1 MRILC
6 DRKFAGPARR
16 WVLVLLAIAS
26 LSACD
31 RHNGASGQKSTDA
44 TDSEARA
51 TESGPDRQTAYR
63 VRSDVQV
70 GLNADQGWAAA
81 INQAASVEADH
92 PFRLRFEVE
101 ASEEMTSPR
110 RYRLE
115 WRRNDGAWAPLPA
128 ENFPQPEKLQ
138 ELELGSPADGAFNR
152 RWQFERGD
160 ATAMRWHTDEKDEYL
175 RLETGEQGMLALGR
189 YRIPWQPREFAIEL
203 RLSDDRRARA
213 GFVFDYQDTQNHA
226 RVEVI
231 RPGTIRIV
239 VVDNGEVSVVAEHA
253 TEIDA
258 GRWLELKTI
267 IDGQDLVVEFDDE
280 ALVFSEKLAT
290 TVHSPRLGI
299 YLPERS
305 AADFRSI
312 AIEGEPRTPRTSI
325 VASKAFDHAAPTED
339 LLGVS
344 ELPFAGGAGVSFA
357 AQTPPWN
364 AEGAHGEWEFPIV
377 VRRFSDQAALNEAGD
392 RFDYRLID
400 GRGVALSTE
409 TVASVTLKVPDG
421 HLGGTFVETPMRIGP
436 WQADT
441 GDLYFLMEPAET
453 WNALM
458 TVKSCDMGDSW
469 REVDGTHRPQTG
481 DLEGFASVLVDD
493 RIHMLHQTSDDVWYH
508 AFNTA
513 DHPQA
518 PDVWAIRDE
527 HVASPPEPPTQVAD
541 IAVRTDGSL
550 VAVYGGPDDIRLRI
564 RSARGQW
571 DPERLIEGE
580 KDTRLSGPT
589 IVRGRGDVI
598 HLAYTADDGSA
609 WYRYITADGEL
620 REPVRISSSLGT
632 ASEDVGAILPLL
644 YMPQSNS
651 VSVIYRARQGRLYER
666 RQDAE
671 GNWSDPV
678 AVSERVVVQNA
689 VDSDQVGA
697 DAIVHGDTMHVLFIE
712 QGTGRLFHA
721 ARKHGTWREIGRLV
735 DDEQVQWVRGALVEL
750 PDGRLAYG
758 YVYDG
763 GSSGGSGKNRYAQI
777 IFGTR

>member
-1 MRILC
+1 MRFEH
-6 DRKFAGPARR
+6 KFIGPARFC
-16 WVLVLLAIAS
+16 VLVLLAIVS
-26 LSACD
+26 LAACD
-31 RHNGASGQKSTDA
+31 LQNGASGRNFGNEK
-44 TDSEARA
+44 DSQAGA
-51 TESGPDRQTAYR
+51 SGSGADRQTAFR
-63 VRSDVQV
+63 VRSDAQV
-70 GLNADQGWAAA
+70 GLDADQGWAADV
-81 INQAASVEADH
+81 NQPASVEADH

-101 ASEEMTSPR
+101 ASGEMTSPR

-115 WRRNDGAWAPLPA
+115 WRRNGSTWAPLPA
-128 ENFPQPEKLQ
+128 ENFPQPEKLH
-138 ELELGSPADGAFNR
+138 ELDLGSPADGAFNR
-152 RWQFERGD
+152 RWRFERGD
-160 ATAMRWHTDEKDEYL
+160 EAAMRWHTDDQDGYL
-175 RLETGEQGMLALGR
+175 RVETGEQAMLALGR
-189 YRIPWQPREFAIEL
+189 YRIPWQPREFAAEL
-203 RLSDDRRARA
+203 RLCDDRRGRA
-213 GFVFDYQDTQNHA
+213 GVVFDYKDRRNHA

-239 VVDNGEVSVVAEHA
+239 VVDNGKASVVAEHA

-267 IDGQDLVVEFDDE
+267 MDGQDLVVEFDD
-280 ALVFSEKLAT
+280 AVLVFSETLAT
-290 TVHSPRLGI
+290 TVRSPRLGL

-305 AADFRSI
+305 TADFRAI

-325 VASKAFDHAAPTED
+325 VASRAFDHAAPTED

-344 ELPFAGGAGVSFA
+344 ERPFAGGAGVSFA

-364 AEGAHGEWEFPIV
+364 AQGGHAEWEFPIV
-377 VRRFSDQAALNEAGD
+377 VRRFADQAALNEAGD

-400 GRGVALSTE
+400 GRGVALATGAL
-409 TVASVTLKVPDG
+409 ASVTLEVPRG
-421 HLGGTFVETPMRIGP
+421 HLGGTFAETPMRIGP

-458 TVKSCDMGDSW
+458 TVRSSDMGQSW
-469 REVDGTHRPQTG
+469 REVDGAHRPDNG
-481 DLEGFASVLVDD
+481 DLEGFASVPVDD
-493 RIHMLHQTSDDVWYH
+493 RIHMLQQTSDDVWYH

-564 RSARGQW
+564 RSARGLW
-571 DPERLIEGE
+571 GPERLIEGE
-580 KDTRLSGPT
+580 SDTRLSGPT
-589 IVRGRGDVI
+589 IVRGRGDVV

-609 WYRYITADGEL
+609 WYRSITADGEL

-644 YMPQSNS
+644 YMPETDS
-651 VSVIYRARQGRLYER
+651 VSIIYRARQGRLYER
-666 RQDAE
+666 GKDTE

-678 AVSERVVVQNA
+678 AVSERIVVQNS
-689 VDSDQVGA
+689 VDSYQVGA
-697 DAIVHGDTMHVLFIE
+697 DAIVHGDALHVLLIE
-712 QGTGRLFHA
+712 ADTGRLFHA
-721 ARKHGTWREIGRLV
+721 RRQQDTWREVGTLV
-735 DDEQVQWVRGALVEL
+735 EDDQVQWVRGALVEL
-750 PDGRLAYG
+750 PDGRMAYG